1 MFRHN
6 TNRETCPE
14 SWETR
19 PKEKTGRNKTMK
31 HRILAAVLCVCLAL
45 TSLYIPAL
53 AGDTENGTP
62 APMEEPVEATPAP
75 AETTPAPVEEMTV
88 EAEEQ
93 PLEAADVPSTQA
105 WGDPK
110 IHGVVLEV
118 GTYYKNDPSASCG
131 FSEAT
136 ADDYN
141 FYFDGTTLFL
151 RNADLKGTG
160 NQPMGSALLTVFIPL
175 VIDLTGENRFSVN
188 ANYTPI
194 TGGDITIRGDGSLA
208 LEGGITAITRLTMES
223 GTVTV
228 DRIQP
233 RSFGASGKGLCYKGG
248 NFTATAFGGDGDGSY
263 GPYYGLNIIAEFY
276 RWKTNLSKDYMP
288 SIFETCPDPNGI
300 SLSLV
305 QMDDPFRSKL
315 RVNPATNEWEVS
327 YDGGTTWKS
336 LGVKATGEDGK
347 DGRDGRTPSV
357 GLNGNWWIGS
367 MDTGVKAV
375 GTDGRDGVDGKN
387 GADGL
392 TPAIG
397 ENGNWWIGDTDT
409 GVKAGGADGKDGTD
423 GLTPTIGENGNWWI
437 GDTDTGVKAAASD
450 GRDGADGKDG
460 VDGKDGAN
468 GKDGVDGKDG
478 TDGAQGA
485 PGLTP
490 SIGGNGNWWLG
501 NTDTGVRAAGTTG
514 ATGAA
519 GATGAT
525 GATGAAG
532 RNGTD
537 GKDGKDGKDGVGIR
551 EVSLNGSGELIVTLT
566 DGTETNL
573 GKITGKDGAPGV
585 GISSVQVGENGMLTV
600 TLSNGESVEAGAV
613 FSAQEGKT
621 VKTVSY
627 ITAAAAVLAF
637 LWLAVLTAL
646 FAKSRRTA
654 VHR

>member
-1 MFRHN
+1 
-6 TNRETCPE
+6 
-14 SWETR
+14 
-19 PKEKTGRNKTMK
+19 MK
-31 HRILAAVLCVCLAL
+31 HRILAAMICVCLAL
-45 TSLYIPAL
+45 TSLCVPAL
-53 AGDTENGTP
+53 ADDTEAETP
-62 APMEEPVEATPAP
+62 VPVEATPAP
-75 AETTPAPVEEMTV
+75 VMEPVEETVGASVEEMT
-88 EAEEQ
+88 AQ
-93 PLEAADVPSTQA
+93 PLGAANVPSVRA
-105 WGDPK
+105 NWNDPK
-110 IHGVVLEV
+110 INGVFLEV
-118 GTYYKNDPSASCG
+118 GTYYKNDPSDNRG

-141 FYFDGTTLFL
+141 FRFDGTTLFL

-160 NQPMGSALLTVFIPL
+160 NQPMGSALLSVFIPL

-188 ANYTPI
+188 TSYYPI
-194 TGGDITIRGDGSLA
+194 IAPNITIRGNGSLT
-208 LEGGITAITRLTMES
+208 LVGETAYITRLTMES
-223 GTVTV
+223 GTFITDDLRPSSTSAEGRGLYFNGGRFTV
-228 DRIQP
+228 NKRFDWQM
-233 RSFGASGKGLCYKGG
+233 GLYIG
-248 NFTATAFGGDGDGSY
+248 
-263 GPYYGLNIIAEFY
+263 AEFY
-276 RWKTNLSKDYMP
+276 RWKTDLSRDYMP
-288 SIFETCPDPNGI
+288 SIFETCPYPDGKP
-300 SLSLV
+300 LSLV

-327 YDGGTTWKS
+327 YDSGTTWKS

-367 MDTGVKAV
+367 MNTGVKAV

-409 GVKAGGADGKDGTD
+409 GVKAGGADGKDGAD

-437 GDTDTGVKAAASD
+437 GDTDTGVKAAAAD

-468 GKDGVDGKDG
+468 GKDG

-525 GATGAAG
+525 APSIYAQQGKCRNHAAF
-532 RNGTD
+532 
-537 GKDGKDGKDGVGIR
+537 
-551 EVSLNGSGELIVTLT
+551 STL
-566 DGTETNL
+566 
-573 GKITGKDGAPGV
+573 
-585 GISSVQVGENGMLTV
+585 
-600 TLSNGESVEAGAV
+600 
-613 FSAQEGKT
+613 KT
-621 VKTVSY
+621 IKQP
-627 ITAAAAVLAF
+627 L
-637 LWLAVLTAL
+637 
-646 FAKSRRTA
+646 
-654 VHR
+654 

>member
-1 MFRHN
+1 
-6 TNRETCPE
+6 
-14 SWETR
+14 
-19 PKEKTGRNKTMK
+19 MK
-31 HRILAAVLCVCLAL
+31 HRILAAMICVCLAL
-45 TSLYIPAL
+45 TSLCIPAL
-53 AGDTENGTP
+53 ADDTEAETP
-62 APMEEPVEATPAP
+62 VPVEATPAP
-75 AETTPAPVEEMTV
+75 AETTPAPVMEPVEETT
-88 EAEEQ
+88 AQ
-93 PLEAADVPSTQA
+93 PLGAANVPSVRA
-105 WGDPK
+105 NWNDPK
-110 IHGVVLEV
+110 INGTFLEA
-118 GTYYKNDPSASCG
+118 GTYYKNDPSDNRG

-160 NQPMGSALLTVFIPL
+160 NQPMGSALLSVFIPL

-188 ANYTPI
+188 TSYYPI
-194 TGGDITIRGDGSLA
+194 IAPNITIRGNGSLT
-208 LEGGITAITRLTMES
+208 LVGETAYITRLTMES
-223 GTVTV
+223 GTFITDDLRPSSTSAEGRGLYFNGGRFTV
-228 DRIQP
+228 NKRFDWQM
-233 RSFGASGKGLCYKGG
+233 GLYIG
-248 NFTATAFGGDGDGSY
+248 
-263 GPYYGLNIIAEFY
+263 AEFY
-276 RWKTNLSKDYMP
+276 RWKTDLSRDYMP
-288 SIFETCPDPNGI
+288 SIFETCPYPDGKP
-300 SLSLV
+300 LSLV

-327 YDGGTTWKS
+327 YDSGTTWKS
-336 LGVKATGEDGK
+336 LEVKATGEDGK

-392 TPAIG
+392 TPAVG

-437 GDTDTGVKAAASD
+437 GDTDTGVKAAAAD

-468 GKDGVDGKDG
+468 GKDGIDGKDGVDGKDG

-551 EVSLNGSGELIVTLT
+551 EVSLNDSGELIVTLT

-573 GKITGKDGAPGV
+573 GKITGEDGAPGV

-600 TLSNGESVEAGAV
+600 TLTNGESVEAGAV

-621 VKTVSY
+621 VRTVSY
-627 ITAAAAVLAF
+627 ITAAAAALAF
-637 LWLAVLTAL
+637 LWLAVLTTL

>member
-1 MFRHN
+1 
-6 TNRETCPE
+6 
-14 SWETR
+14 
-19 PKEKTGRNKTMK
+19 MK
-31 HRILAAVLCVCLAL
+31 HRILAAMICVCAAL
-45 TSLYIPAL
+45 TSLCVPAL
-53 AGDTENGTP
+53 ADDTEAETP
-62 APMEEPVEATPAP
+62 VPVEATPAP
-75 AETTPAPVEEMTV
+75 AETTPAPVGEPVEETT
-88 EAEEQ
+88 AQ
-93 PLEAADVPSTQA
+93 PVGAANVPSVRA
-105 WGDPK
+105 NWNDPK
-110 IHGVVLEV
+110 INGTFLEV
-118 GTYYKNDPSASCG
+118 GTYYKNDPSDNRG

-141 FYFDGTTLFL
+141 FRFDGTTLFL

-160 NQPMGSALLTVFIPL
+160 NQPMGSALLSVFIPL

-188 ANYTPI
+188 TSYYPI
-194 TGGDITIRGDGSLA
+194 IAPNITIRGNGSLT
-208 LEGGITAITRLTMES
+208 LVGETAYITRLTMES
-223 GTVTV
+223 GTFITDDLRPSSTSAEGRGLYFNGGRFTV
-228 DRIQP
+228 NKRFDWQM
-233 RSFGASGKGLCYKGG
+233 GLYIG
-248 NFTATAFGGDGDGSY
+248 
-263 GPYYGLNIIAEFY
+263 AEFY
-276 RWKTNLSKDYMP
+276 RWKTDLSRDYMP
-288 SIFETCPDPNGI
+288 SIFETCPYPDGKP
-300 SLSLV
+300 LSLV

-327 YDGGTTWKS
+327 YDSGTTWKS
-336 LGVKATGEDGK
+336 LGVKATGE
-347 DGRDGRTPSV
+347 
-357 GLNGNWWIGS
+357 
-367 MDTGVKAV
+367 
-375 GTDGRDGVDGKN
+375 
-387 GADGL
+387 
-392 TPAIG
+392 
-397 ENGNWWIGDTDT
+397 
-409 GVKAGGADGKDGTD
+409 DGKDGTD

-468 GKDGVDGKDG
+468 GKDGIDGKDGVDGKDG

-551 EVSLNGSGELIVTLT
+551 EVSLNDSGELIVTLT

-573 GKITGKDGAPGV
+573 GKITGEDGAPGV

-621 VKTVSY
+621 VRTVSY
-627 ITAAAAVLAF
+627 ITAAAAALAF
-637 LWLAVLTAL
+637 LWLAVLTTL

>member
-1 MFRHN
+1 
-6 TNRETCPE
+6 
-14 SWETR
+14 
-19 PKEKTGRNKTMK
+19 
-31 HRILAAVLCVCLAL
+31 
-45 TSLYIPAL
+45 
-53 AGDTENGTP
+53 
-62 APMEEPVEATPAP
+62 
-75 AETTPAPVEEMTV
+75 
-88 EAEEQ
+88 
-93 PLEAADVPSTQA
+93 
-105 WGDPK
+105 
-110 IHGVVLEV
+110 
-118 GTYYKNDPSASCG
+118 
-131 FSEAT
+131 
-136 ADDYN
+136 
-141 FYFDGTTLFL
+141 
-151 RNADLKGTG
+151 
-160 NQPMGSALLTVFIPL
+160 MGSALLSVFIPL

-188 ANYTPI
+188 TSYYPI
-194 TGGDITIRGDGSLA
+194 IAPNITIRGNGSLT
-208 LEGGITAITRLTMES
+208 LVGETAYITRLTMES
-223 GTVTV
+223 GTFITDDLRPSSTSAEGRGLYFNGGRFTV
-228 DRIQP
+228 NKRFDWQM
-233 RSFGASGKGLCYKGG
+233 GLYIG
-248 NFTATAFGGDGDGSY
+248 
-263 GPYYGLNIIAEFY
+263 AEFY
-276 RWKTNLSKDYMP
+276 RWKTDLSRDYMP
-288 SIFETCPDPNGI
+288 SIFETCPYPDGKP
-300 SLSLV
+300 LSLV

-327 YDGGTTWKS
+327 YDSGTTWKS

-409 GVKAGGADGKDGTD
+409 GVKAGGADGKDGAD

-437 GDTDTGVKAAASD
+437 GDTDTGVKAAAAD

-468 GKDGVDGKDG
+468 GKDGIDGKDGVDGKDG

-551 EVSLNGSGELIVTLT
+551 EVSLNDSGELIVALT

-573 GKITGKDGAPGV
+573 GKITGEDGAPGV

-621 VKTVSY
+621 VRTVSY
-627 ITAAAAVLAF
+627 ITAAAAALAF
-637 LWLAVLTAL
+637 LWLAVLTTL
-646 FAKSRRTA
+646 FAKSRRA
-654 VHR
+654 VYK

>member
-1 MFRHN
+1 
-6 TNRETCPE
+6 
-14 SWETR
+14 
-19 PKEKTGRNKTMK
+19 MK
-31 HRILAAVLCVCLAL
+31 HRILAAMICVCAAL
-45 TSLYIPAL
+45 TSLCVPAL
-53 AGDTENGTP
+53 ADDTEAETP
-62 APMEEPVEATPAP
+62 VPVEATPAP
-75 AETTPAPVEEMTV
+75 AETTPAPVGEPVEETT
-88 EAEEQ
+88 AQ
-93 PLEAADVPSTQA
+93 PLGTANVPSVRA
-105 WGDPK
+105 NWNDPK
-110 IHGVVLEV
+110 INGVFLEV
-118 GTYYKNDPSASCG
+118 GTYYKNDPSDNRG

-160 NQPMGSALLTVFIPL
+160 NQPMGSALLSVFIPL

-188 ANYTPI
+188 TSYYPI
-194 TGGDITIRGDGSLA
+194 IAPNITIRGNGSLT
-208 LEGGITAITRLTMES
+208 LVGDIVYITRLTMES
-223 GTVTV
+223 GTFITDDLRPSSTSAEGRGLYFNGGRFTV
-228 DRIQP
+228 NKHFDWQM
-233 RSFGASGKGLCYKGG
+233 GLYIG
-248 NFTATAFGGDGDGSY
+248 
-263 GPYYGLNIIAEFY
+263 AEFY
-276 RWKTNLSKDYMP
+276 RWKTDLSRDYMP
-288 SIFETCPDPNGI
+288 SIFETCPYPGGKP
-300 SLSLV
+300 LSLV

-327 YDGGTTWKS
+327 YDSGITWKS
-336 LGVKATGEDGK
+336 LGVKATGE
-347 DGRDGRTPSV
+347 
-357 GLNGNWWIGS
+357 
-367 MDTGVKAV
+367 
-375 GTDGRDGVDGKN
+375 
-387 GADGL
+387 
-392 TPAIG
+392 
-397 ENGNWWIGDTDT
+397 
-409 GVKAGGADGKDGTD
+409 DGKDGTD

-468 GKDGVDGKDG
+468 GKDGIDGKDGVDGKDG

-537 GKDGKDGKDGVGIR
+537 GKDGKDGVGIR
-551 EVSLNGSGELIVTLT
+551 EVSLNDSGELIVALT

-573 GKITGKDGAPGV
+573 GKITGEDGAPGV

-600 TLSNGESVEAGAV
+600 TLTNGESVEAGAV

-621 VKTVSY
+621 VRTVSY
-627 ITAAAAVLAF
+627 ITAAAAALAF
-637 LWLAVLTAL
+637 LWLAVLTTL

>member
-1 MFRHN
+1 
-6 TNRETCPE
+6 
-14 SWETR
+14 
-19 PKEKTGRNKTMK
+19 MK
-31 HRILAAVLCVCLAL
+31 HRILAAMICVCLAL
-45 TSLYIPAL
+45 TSLCIPAL
-53 AGDTENGTP
+53 ADDTEAETP
-62 APMEEPVEATPAP
+62 VPVEATPAP
-75 AETTPAPVEEMTV
+75 AETTPAPVVEPVEETT
-88 EAEEQ
+88 AQ
-93 PLEAADVPSTQA
+93 PLGTANVPSVRA
-105 WGDPK
+105 NWNDPK
-110 IHGVVLEV
+110 INGVFLEA
-118 GTYYKNDPSASCG
+118 GTYYKNDPSDNRG

-160 NQPMGSALLTVFIPL
+160 NQPMGSALLSVFIPL
-175 VIDLTGENRFSVN
+175 VIDLTGENRFIVN
-188 ANYTPI
+188 TLYYPI
-194 TGGDITIRGDGSLA
+194 IAPNITIRGNGSLT
-208 LEGGITAITRLTMES
+208 LVGETAYITRLTMES
-223 GTVTV
+223 GTFITDDLRPSSTSAEGRGLYFNGGRFTV
-228 DRIQP
+228 NKRFDWQM
-233 RSFGASGKGLCYKGG
+233 GLYIG
-248 NFTATAFGGDGDGSY
+248 
-263 GPYYGLNIIAEFY
+263 AEFY
-276 RWKTNLSKDYMP
+276 RWKTDLSRDYMP
-288 SIFETCPDPNGI
+288 SIFETCPYPDGKP
-300 SLSLV
+300 LSLV

-327 YDGGTTWKS
+327 YDSGTTWKS
-336 LGVKATGEDGK
+336 LGVKATGE
-347 DGRDGRTPSV
+347 
-357 GLNGNWWIGS
+357 
-367 MDTGVKAV
+367 
-375 GTDGRDGVDGKN
+375 
-387 GADGL
+387 
-392 TPAIG
+392 
-397 ENGNWWIGDTDT
+397 
-409 GVKAGGADGKDGTD
+409 DGKDGTD

-468 GKDGVDGKDG
+468 GKDGIDGKDGVDGKDG

-551 EVSLNGSGELIVTLT
+551 EVSLNDSGELIVTLT

-573 GKITGKDGAPGV
+573 GKITGEDGAPGV

-621 VKTVSY
+621 VRTVSY
-627 ITAAAAVLAF
+627 ITAAAAALAF
-637 LWLAVLTAL
+637 LWLAVLTTL

>member
-1 MFRHN
+1 
-6 TNRETCPE
+6 
-14 SWETR
+14 
-19 PKEKTGRNKTMK
+19 MK
-31 HRILAAVLCVCLAL
+31 HRILAAMICVCLAL
-45 TSLYIPAL
+45 TSLCIPAL
-53 AGDTENGTP
+53 ADDTEAETSV
-62 APMEEPVEATPAP
+62 PVEATPAP
-75 AETTPAPVEEMTV
+75 AETTPAPVVEPVEEMT
-88 EAEEQ
+88 AQ
-93 PLEAADVPSTQA
+93 PLEAANVPSVRA
-105 WGDPK
+105 NWNDPK
-110 IHGVVLEV
+110 INGTFLEV
-118 GTYYKNDPSASCG
+118 GTYYKNDPSDNRG

-141 FYFDGTTLFL
+141 FCFDGTTLFL

-160 NQPMGSALLTVFIPL
+160 NQPMGSALLSVFIPL

-188 ANYTPI
+188 TSYYPI
-194 TGGDITIRGDGSLA
+194 IAPNITIRGNGSLT
-208 LEGGITAITRLTMES
+208 LVGETAYITRLTMES
-223 GTVTV
+223 GTFITDDLRPSSTSAEGRGLYFNGGRFTV
-228 DRIQP
+228 NKRFDWQM
-233 RSFGASGKGLCYKGG
+233 GLYIG
-248 NFTATAFGGDGDGSY
+248 
-263 GPYYGLNIIAEFY
+263 AEFY
-276 RWKTNLSKDYMP
+276 RWKTDLSRDYMP
-288 SIFETCPDPNGI
+288 SIFETCPYPDGKP
-300 SLSLV
+300 LSLV

-327 YDGGTTWKS
+327 YDSGITWKS

-397 ENGNWWIGDTDT
+397 ENG
-409 GVKAGGADGKDGTD
+409 K
-423 GLTPTIGENGNWWI
+423 WWI

-468 GKDGVDGKDG
+468 GKDG

-551 EVSLNGSGELIVTLT
+551 EVSLNDSGELIVALT

-573 GKITGKDGAPGV
+573 GKITGEDGAPGV

-600 TLSNGESVEAGAV
+600 TLSNGESVEAGVV

-621 VKTVSY
+621 VRTVSY
-627 ITAAAAVLAF
+627 ITAAAAALAF
-637 LWLAVLTAL
+637 LWLAVLTTL

>member
-1 MFRHN
+1 
-6 TNRETCPE
+6 
-14 SWETR
+14 
-19 PKEKTGRNKTMK
+19 MK
-31 HRILAAVLCVCLAL
+31 HRILAAMICVCVAL
-45 TSLYIPAL
+45 TSLCVPAL
-53 AGDTENGTP
+53 ADDTEAETP
-62 APMEEPVEATPAP
+62 VPVEATPAP
-75 AETTPAPVEEMTV
+75 AETTPAPVGEPVEETVGASVEEMT
-88 EAEEQ
+88 AQ
-93 PLEAADVPSTQA
+93 PLGAANVPSVRA
-105 WGDPK
+105 NWNDPK
-110 IHGVVLEV
+110 INGVFLEV
-118 GTYYKNDPSASCG
+118 GTYYKNDPSDNRG

-141 FYFDGTTLFL
+141 FRFDGTTLFL

-160 NQPMGSALLTVFIPL
+160 KQPMGSALLSVFIPL

-188 ANYTPI
+188 TSYYPI
-194 TGGDITIRGDGSLA
+194 SAQDITIRGNGSLTLVGNIA
-208 LEGGITAITRLTMES
+208 YITRLTMES
-223 GTVTV
+223 GTFITDDLRPSSTSV
-228 DRIQP
+228 
-233 RSFGASGKGLCYKGG
+233 AGKGLYFNGG
-248 NFTATAFGGDGDGSY
+248 CFTANQHFGGQM
-263 GPYYGLNIIAEFY
+263 GLYIGAEFY
-276 RWKTNLSKDYMP
+276 RWKTDLSRDYMP
-288 SIFETCPDPNGI
+288 SIFETCPYPDGKP
-300 SLSLV
+300 LSLV

-327 YDGGTTWKS
+327 YDSGMTWKS

-468 GKDGVDGKDG
+468 GKDGIDGKDGVDGKDG

-551 EVSLNGSGELIVTLT
+551 EVSLNDSGELIVTLT

-573 GKITGKDGAPGV
+573 GKITGEDGAPGV

-613 FSAQEGKT
+613 FSAQEGET
-621 VKTVSY
+621 VRTVSY
-627 ITAAAAVLAF
+627 ITAAAAALAF
-637 LWLAVLTAL
+637 LWLAVLTTL

>member
-1 MFRHN
+1 
-6 TNRETCPE
+6 
-14 SWETR
+14 
-19 PKEKTGRNKTMK
+19 MK
-31 HRILAAVLCVCLAL
+31 HRILAAMICVCLAL
-45 TSLYIPAL
+45 TSLCIPAL
-53 AGDTENGTP
+53 ADDTEAETP
-62 APMEEPVEATPAP
+62 VPVEATPAP
-75 AETTPAPVEEMTV
+75 AETTPAPVMEPVEETVGASVEEMT
-88 EAEEQ
+88 AQ
-93 PLEAADVPSTQA
+93 PLGAANVPSVRA
-105 WGDPK
+105 NWNDPK
-110 IHGVVLEV
+110 INGTFLEV
-118 GTYYKNDPSASCG
+118 GTYYKNDPSDNRG

-160 NQPMGSALLTVFIPL
+160 NQPMGSSLLSVFIPL

-188 ANYTPI
+188 TSYYPI
-194 TGGDITIRGDGSLA
+194 IAPNITIRGNGSLT
-208 LEGGITAITRLTMES
+208 LVGETAYITRLTMES
-223 GTVTV
+223 GTFITDDLRPSSTSAEGRGLYFNGGRFTV
-228 DRIQP
+228 NKRFDWQM
-233 RSFGASGKGLCYKGG
+233 GLYIG
-248 NFTATAFGGDGDGSY
+248 
-263 GPYYGLNIIAEFY
+263 AEFY
-276 RWKTNLSKDYMP
+276 RWKTDLSRDYMP
-288 SIFETCPDPNGI
+288 SIFETCPYPDGKP
-300 SLSLV
+300 LSLV

-327 YDGGTTWKS
+327 YDSGTTWKS
-336 LGVKATGEDGK
+336 LGVKATGE
-347 DGRDGRTPSV
+347 
-357 GLNGNWWIGS
+357 
-367 MDTGVKAV
+367 
-375 GTDGRDGVDGKN
+375 
-387 GADGL
+387 
-392 TPAIG
+392 
-397 ENGNWWIGDTDT
+397 
-409 GVKAGGADGKDGTD
+409 DGKDGTD

-437 GDTDTGVKAAASD
+437 GDTDTGVKAAAAD

-468 GKDGVDGKDG
+468 GKDGIDGKDGVDGKDG

-551 EVSLNGSGELIVTLT
+551 EVSLNDSGELIVTLT

-573 GKITGKDGAPGV
+573 GKITGEDGAPGV

-600 TLSNGESVEAGAV
+600 TLTNGESVEAGAV

-621 VKTVSY
+621 VRTVSY
-627 ITAAAAVLAF
+627 ITAAAAALAF
-637 LWLAVLTAL
+637 LWLAVLTTL

>member
-1 MFRHN
+1 
-6 TNRETCPE
+6 
-14 SWETR
+14 
-19 PKEKTGRNKTMK
+19 MK
-31 HRILAAVLCVCLAL
+31 HRILAAMICVCAAL
-45 TSLYIPAL
+45 TSLCVPAL
-53 AGDTENGTP
+53 ADDTEAETPVPVEATP
-62 APMEEPVEATPAP
+62 APTETTPAP
-75 AETTPAPVEEMTV
+75 AETTPAPVGEPVEETVGASVEEMSA
-88 EAEEQ
+88 EAEAQ
-93 PLEAADVPSTQA
+93 PLGAANVPSVRA
-105 WGDPK
+105 NWNDPK
-110 IHGVVLEV
+110 INGTFLEA
-118 GTYYKNDPSASCG
+118 GTYYKNDPSDNRG

-160 NQPMGSALLTVFIPL
+160 NQPMGSALLSVFIPL

-188 ANYTPI
+188 TSYYPI
-194 TGGDITIRGDGSLA
+194 NGTNITIRGSGSLA
-208 LEGGITAITRLTMES
+208 LTGGTAAITRLTMES
-223 GTVTV
+223 GTVIA

-233 RSFGASGKGLCYKGG
+233 QSFGASGKGLYYKGG
-248 NFTATAFGGDGDGSY
+248 NFTAAAFGGGGDGSY
-263 GPYYGLNIIAEFY
+263 GPYYGLYISAEFY
-276 RWKTNLSKDYMP
+276 RWKTDSGKDYMP
-288 SIFETCPDPNGI
+288 SIFETCPDPNGTY
-300 SLSLV
+300 LSLV

-327 YDGGTTWKS
+327 YDSGTTWKS
-336 LGVKATGEDGK
+336 LGVKATGE
-347 DGRDGRTPSV
+347 
-357 GLNGNWWIGS
+357 
-367 MDTGVKAV
+367 
-375 GTDGRDGVDGKN
+375 
-387 GADGL
+387 
-392 TPAIG
+392 
-397 ENGNWWIGDTDT
+397 
-409 GVKAGGADGKDGTD
+409 DGKDGTD

-437 GDTDTGVKAAASD
+437 GDTDTGVKAAAAD

-468 GKDGVDGKDG
+468 GKDGIDGKDGVDGKDG

-551 EVSLNGSGELIVTLT
+551 EVSLNDSGELIVALT

-573 GKITGKDGAPGV
+573 GRITGEDGAPGV

-621 VKTVSY
+621 VRTVSY
-627 ITAAAAVLAF
+627 ITAAAAALAF
-637 LWLAVLTAL
+637 LWLAVLTTL

>member
-1 MFRHN
+1 
-6 TNRETCPE
+6 
-14 SWETR
+14 
-19 PKEKTGRNKTMK
+19 MK
-31 HRILAAVLCVCLAL
+31 HRILAAMICVCVAL
-45 TSLYIPAL
+45 TSLCVPAL
-53 AGDTENGTP
+53 ADDTEAETP
-62 APMEEPVEATPAP
+62 VPVEATPAP
-75 AETTPAPVEEMTV
+75 AETTPAPVEATPAPVEATPAPAETTPAPVGEPVEEMT
-88 EAEEQ
+88 AQ
-93 PLEAADVPSTQA
+93 PLEAANVPSVRA
-105 WGDPK
+105 NWNDPK
-110 IHGVVLEV
+110 INGTFLEV
-118 GTYYKNDPSASCG
+118 GTYYKNDPSDNRG

-160 NQPMGSALLTVFIPL
+160 NQPMGSALLSVFIPL

-188 ANYTPI
+188 TLYYPI
-194 TGGDITIRGDGSLA
+194 IAPNITIRGNGSLT
-208 LEGGITAITRLTMES
+208 LVGETVYITRLTMES
-223 GTVTV
+223 GTFITDDLRPSSTSAEGRGLYFNGGRFTV
-228 DRIQP
+228 NKRFDWQM
-233 RSFGASGKGLCYKGG
+233 GLYIG
-248 NFTATAFGGDGDGSY
+248 
-263 GPYYGLNIIAEFY
+263 AEFY
-276 RWKTNLSKDYMP
+276 RWKTDLSRDYMP
-288 SIFETCPDPNGI
+288 SIFETCPYPDGKP
-300 SLSLV
+300 LSLV

-336 LGVKATGEDGK
+336 LGVKATGE
-347 DGRDGRTPSV
+347 
-357 GLNGNWWIGS
+357 
-367 MDTGVKAV
+367 
-375 GTDGRDGVDGKN
+375 
-387 GADGL
+387 
-392 TPAIG
+392 
-397 ENGNWWIGDTDT
+397 
-409 GVKAGGADGKDGTD
+409 DGKDGTD

-468 GKDGVDGKDG
+468 GKDGIDGKDGVDGKDG

-551 EVSLNGSGELIVTLT
+551 EVSLNDSGELIVTLT

-573 GKITGKDGAPGV
+573 GKITGEDGAPGV

-621 VKTVSY
+621 VRTVSY
-627 ITAAAAVLAF
+627 ITAAAAALAL
-637 LWLAVLTAL
+637 LWLAVLTTL

>member
-1 MFRHN
+1 
-6 TNRETCPE
+6 
-14 SWETR
+14 
-19 PKEKTGRNKTMK
+19 MK
-31 HRILAAVLCVCLAL
+31 HRILAAMICVCAAL
-45 TSLYIPAL
+45 TSLCVPAL
-53 AGDTENGTP
+53 ADDTEAETP
-62 APMEEPVEATPAP
+62 VPVEATPAP
-75 AETTPAPVEEMTV
+75 AETTPAPVMEPVEETV
-88 EAEEQ
+88 GASVEETTAETKVQ
-93 PLEAADVPSTQA
+93 PLEAANVPSVRA
-105 WGDPK
+105 NWNDPK
-110 IHGVVLEV
+110 INGTFLEV
-118 GTYYKNDPSASCG
+118 GTYYKNDPSDNRG

-160 NQPMGSALLTVFIPL
+160 NQPMGSALLSVFIPL

-188 ANYTPI
+188 TLYYPI
-194 TGGDITIRGDGSLA
+194 IAPNITIRGNGSLT
-208 LEGGITAITRLTMES
+208 LVGETVYITRLTMES
-223 GTVTV
+223 GTFITDDLRPSSTSAEGRGLYFNGGRFTV
-228 DRIQP
+228 NKHFDWQM
-233 RSFGASGKGLCYKGG
+233 GLYIG
-248 NFTATAFGGDGDGSY
+248 
-263 GPYYGLNIIAEFY
+263 AEFY
-276 RWKTNLSKDYMP
+276 RWKTDLSRDYMP
-288 SIFETCPDPNGI
+288 SIFETCPYPDGKP
-300 SLSLV
+300 LSLV

-327 YDGGTTWKS
+327 YDSGTTWKS
-336 LGVKATGEDGK
+336 LGVKATGE
-347 DGRDGRTPSV
+347 
-357 GLNGNWWIGS
+357 
-367 MDTGVKAV
+367 
-375 GTDGRDGVDGKN
+375 
-387 GADGL
+387 
-392 TPAIG
+392 
-397 ENGNWWIGDTDT
+397 
-409 GVKAGGADGKDGTD
+409 DGKDGTD

-437 GDTDTGVKAAASD
+437 GDTDTGVKAAAAD

-468 GKDGVDGKDG
+468 GKDGIDGKDGVDGKDG

-551 EVSLNGSGELIVTLT
+551 EVSLNDSGELIVTLT

-573 GKITGKDGAPGV
+573 GKITGEDGAPGV

-600 TLSNGESVEAGAV
+600 TLTNGESVEAGAV

-621 VKTVSY
+621 VRTVSY
-627 ITAAAAVLAF
+627 ITAAAAALAF
-637 LWLAVLTAL
+637 LWLAVLTTL

>member
-1 MFRHN
+1 
-6 TNRETCPE
+6 
-14 SWETR
+14 
-19 PKEKTGRNKTMK
+19 MK
-31 HRILAAVLCVCLAL
+31 HRILAAMICVCLAL
-45 TSLYIPAL
+45 TSLCIPAL
-53 AGDTENGTP
+53 ADDTEAETP
-62 APMEEPVEATPAP
+62 VPVEATPAP
-75 AETTPAPVEEMTV
+75 VEATPAPVEATPAPV
-88 EAEEQ
+88 EATPAPVEATPAPIVEESEEQ
-93 PLEAADVPSTQA
+93 PLEAANVPSVRA
-105 WGDPK
+105 NWKDPK
-110 IHGVVLEV
+110 INGTFLEV
-118 GTYYKNDPSASCG
+118 GTYYKNDPSDNRG

-160 NQPMGSALLTVFIPL
+160 KQPMGSALLSVFIPL

-188 ANYTPI
+188 TSYYPI
-194 TGGDITIRGDGSLA
+194 SAQDITIRGNGSLTLVGNIA
-208 LEGGITAITRLTMES
+208 YITRLTMES
-223 GTVTV
+223 GTFITDDLRPSSTSV
-228 DRIQP
+228 
-233 RSFGASGKGLCYKGG
+233 AGKGLYFNGG
-248 NFTATAFGGDGDGSY
+248 CFTANQHFGGQM
-263 GPYYGLNIIAEFY
+263 GLYIGAEFY
-276 RWKTNLSKDYMP
+276 RWKTDLSRDYMP
-288 SIFETCPDPNGI
+288 SIFETCPYPDGKP
-300 SLSLV
+300 LSLV

-327 YDGGTTWKS
+327 YDSGTTWKS

-357 GLNGNWWIGS
+357 GPNGNWWIGS
-367 MDTGVKAV
+367 RDTGVKAE
-375 GTDGRDGVDGKN
+375 GTDGKNGVDGKDGVN
-387 GADGL
+387 GKDGADGL
-392 TPAIG
+392 TPVIG

-409 GVKAGGADGKDGTD
+409 GVKAGGADGKDGAD
-423 GLTPTIGENGNWWI
+423 GLTPVIGENGNWWI
-437 GDTDTGVKAAASD
+437 GDTDTGVKAAAAD

-468 GKDGVDGKDG
+468 GKDGIDGKDGVDGKDG

-525 GATGAAG
+525 GAAGAAG

-551 EVSLNGSGELIVTLT
+551 EVSLNDSGELIVALT

-573 GKITGKDGAPGV
+573 GKITGEDGAPGV

-621 VKTVSY
+621 VRTVSY
-627 ITAAAAVLAF
+627 ITAAAAALAF
-637 LWLAVLTAL
+637 LWLAVLTTL

>member
-1 MFRHN
+1 
-6 TNRETCPE
+6 
-14 SWETR
+14 
-19 PKEKTGRNKTMK
+19 MK
-31 HRILAAVLCVCLAL
+31 HRILAAMICVCLAL
-45 TSLYIPAL
+45 TSLCIPAL
-53 AGDTENGTP
+53 ADDTEAETP
-62 APMEEPVEATPAP
+62 VPVEATPAP
-75 AETTPAPVEEMTV
+75 AETTPAPVGEPVEETT
-88 EAEEQ
+88 AQ
-93 PLEAADVPSTQA
+93 PLGTANVPSVRA
-105 WGDPK
+105 NWNDPK
-110 IHGVVLEV
+110 INGVFLEV
-118 GTYYKNDPSASCG
+118 GTYYKNDPSDNRG

-160 NQPMGSALLTVFIPL
+160 NQPMGSALLSVFIPL

-188 ANYTPI
+188 TSYYPI
-194 TGGDITIRGDGSLA
+194 IAPNITIRGNGSLT
-208 LEGGITAITRLTMES
+208 LVGETAYITRLTMES
-223 GTVTV
+223 GTFITDDLRPSSTSAEGRGLYFNGGRFTV
-228 DRIQP
+228 NKRFDWQM
-233 RSFGASGKGLCYKGG
+233 GLYIG
-248 NFTATAFGGDGDGSY
+248 
-263 GPYYGLNIIAEFY
+263 AEFY
-276 RWKTNLSKDYMP
+276 RWKTDLSRDYMP
-288 SIFETCPDPNGI
+288 SIFETCPYPDGKP
-300 SLSLV
+300 LSLV

-327 YDGGTTWKS
+327 YDSGITWKS

-437 GDTDTGVKAAASD
+437 GDTDTGVKAAAAD

-468 GKDGVDGKDG
+468 GKDGIDGKDGVDGKDG

-537 GKDGKDGKDGVGIR
+537 GKDGKDGVGIR
-551 EVSLNGSGELIVTLT
+551 EVSLNDSGELIVALT

-573 GKITGKDGAPGV
+573 GKITGEDGAPGV

-600 TLSNGESVEAGAV
+600 TLTNGESVEAGAV

-621 VKTVSY
+621 VRTVSY
-627 ITAAAAVLAF
+627 ITAAAAALAF
-637 LWLAVLTAL
+637 LWLAVLTTL

>member
-1 MFRHN
+1 
-6 TNRETCPE
+6 
-14 SWETR
+14 
-19 PKEKTGRNKTMK
+19 MK
-31 HRILAAVLCVCLAL
+31 HRILAAMICVCAAL
-45 TSLYIPAL
+45 TSLCVPAL
-53 AGDTENGTP
+53 ADDTEAETP
-62 APMEEPVEATPAP
+62 VPVEATPAP
-75 AETTPAPVEEMTV
+75 AETTPAPVMEPVEETVGASVEEMT
-88 EAEEQ
+88 AQ
-93 PLEAADVPSTQA
+93 PLGAANVPSVRA
-105 WGDPK
+105 NWNDPK
-110 IHGVVLEV
+110 INGVFLEV
-118 GTYYKNDPSASCG
+118 GTYYKNDPSDNRG

-141 FYFDGTTLFL
+141 FRFDGTTLFL

-160 NQPMGSALLTVFIPL
+160 NQPMGSALLSVFIPL

-188 ANYTPI
+188 TSYYPI
-194 TGGDITIRGDGSLA
+194 IAPNITIRGNGSLT
-208 LEGGITAITRLTMES
+208 LVGETAYITRLTMES
-223 GTVTV
+223 GTFITDDLRPSSTSAEGRGLYFNGGRFTV
-228 DRIQP
+228 NKRFDWQM
-233 RSFGASGKGLCYKGG
+233 GLYIG
-248 NFTATAFGGDGDGSY
+248 
-263 GPYYGLNIIAEFY
+263 AEFY
-276 RWKTNLSKDYMP
+276 CWKTDLSRDYMP
-288 SIFETCPDPNGI
+288 SIFETCPYPDGKP
-300 SLSLV
+300 LSLV

-327 YDGGTTWKS
+327 YDSGTTWKS
-336 LGVKATGEDGK
+336 LGVKATGE
-347 DGRDGRTPSV
+347 
-357 GLNGNWWIGS
+357 
-367 MDTGVKAV
+367 
-375 GTDGRDGVDGKN
+375 
-387 GADGL
+387 
-392 TPAIG
+392 
-397 ENGNWWIGDTDT
+397 
-409 GVKAGGADGKDGTD
+409 DGKDGTD

-468 GKDGVDGKDG
+468 GKDGIDGKDGVDGKDG

-551 EVSLNGSGELIVTLT
+551 EVSLNDSGELIVTLT

-573 GKITGKDGAPGV
+573 GKITGEDGAPGV

-600 TLSNGESVEAGAV
+600 TLTNGESVEAGAV

-621 VKTVSY
+621 VRTVSY
-627 ITAAAAVLAF
+627 ITAAAAALAF
-637 LWLAVLTAL
+637 LWLAVLTTL

>member
-1 MFRHN
+1 
-6 TNRETCPE
+6 
-14 SWETR
+14 
-19 PKEKTGRNKTMK
+19 MK
-31 HRILAAVLCVCLAL
+31 HRILAAMICVCVAL
-45 TSLYIPAL
+45 TSLCVPAL
-53 AGDTENGTP
+53 ADDTEAETP
-62 APMEEPVEATPAP
+62 VPVEATPAP
-75 AETTPAPVEEMTV
+75 AETTPAPVGEPVEETVGASVEEMSA
-88 EAEEQ
+88 EAEAQ
-93 PLEAADVPSTQA
+93 PLGAANVPSVRA
-105 WGDPK
+105 NWNDPK
-110 IHGVVLEV
+110 INGTFLEA
-118 GTYYKNDPSASCG
+118 GTYYKNDPSDNRG

-141 FYFDGTTLFL
+141 FYFDGTTLVL

-160 NQPMGSALLTVFIPL
+160 NQPMGSALLSVFIPL

-188 ANYTPI
+188 TSYYPI
-194 TGGDITIRGDGSLA
+194 NGTNITIRGSGSLA
-208 LEGGITAITRLTMES
+208 LTGGTAAITRLTMES
-223 GTVTV
+223 GTVIA

-233 RSFGASGKGLCYKGG
+233 QSFGASGKGLYYKGG
-248 NFTATAFGGDGDGSY
+248 NFTAAAFGGGGDGSY
-263 GPYYGLNIIAEFY
+263 GPYYGLYISAEFY
-276 RWKTNLSKDYMP
+276 RWKTDSGKDYMP
-288 SIFETCPDPNGI
+288 SIFETCPDPNGTY
-300 SLSLV
+300 LSLV

-327 YDGGTTWKS
+327 YDSGTTWKS

-409 GVKAGGADGKDGTD
+409 GVKA
-423 GLTPTIGENGNWWI
+423 
-437 GDTDTGVKAAASD
+437 AASD

-468 GKDGVDGKDG
+468 GKDGIDGKDGVDGKDG

-551 EVSLNGSGELIVTLT
+551 EVSLNDSGELIVALT

-573 GKITGKDGAPGV
+573 GKITGEDGAPGV

-621 VKTVSY
+621 VRTVSY
-627 ITAAAAVLAF
+627 ITAAAAALAF
-637 LWLAVLTAL
+637 LWLAVLTTL

>member
-1 MFRHN
+1 
-6 TNRETCPE
+6 
-14 SWETR
+14 
-19 PKEKTGRNKTMK
+19 MK
-31 HRILAAVLCVCLAL
+31 HRILAAMICVCLAL
-45 TSLYIPAL
+45 TSLCIPAL
-53 AGDTENGTP
+53 ADDTEAETP
-62 APMEEPVEATPAP
+62 VPVEATPAP
-75 AETTPAPVEEMTV
+75 AETTPAPVMEPVEETVGASVEEMT
-88 EAEEQ
+88 AQ
-93 PLEAADVPSTQA
+93 PLGAANVPSVRA
-105 WGDPK
+105 NWNDPK
-110 IHGVVLEV
+110 INGVFLEV
-118 GTYYKNDPSASCG
+118 GTYYKNDPSDNRG

-141 FYFDGTTLFL
+141 FRFDGTTLFL

-160 NQPMGSALLTVFIPL
+160 NQPMGSALLSVFIPL

-188 ANYTPI
+188 TSYYPI
-194 TGGDITIRGDGSLA
+194 IAPNITIRGNGSLT
-208 LEGGITAITRLTMES
+208 LVGETAYITRLTMES
-223 GTVTV
+223 GTFITDDLRPSSTSAEGRGLYFNGGRFTV
-228 DRIQP
+228 NKRFDWQM
-233 RSFGASGKGLCYKGG
+233 GLYIG
-248 NFTATAFGGDGDGSY
+248 
-263 GPYYGLNIIAEFY
+263 AEFY
-276 RWKTNLSKDYMP
+276 RWKTDLSRDYMP
-288 SIFETCPDPNGI
+288 SIFETCPYPDGKL
-300 SLSLV
+300 LSLV

-327 YDGGTTWKS
+327 YDSGMTWKS

-409 GVKAGGADGKDGTD
+409 GVKAGGADGKDGAD
-423 GLTPTIGENGNWWI
+423 GLTPVIGENGNWWI
-437 GDTDTGVKAAASD
+437 GDTDTGVKAAAAD

-468 GKDGVDGKDG
+468 GKDGIDGKDGVDGKDG

-551 EVSLNGSGELIVTLT
+551 EVSLNDSGELIVTLT

-573 GKITGKDGAPGV
+573 GKITGEDGAPGV

-621 VKTVSY
+621 VRTVSY
-627 ITAAAAVLAF
+627 ITAAAAALAF
-637 LWLAVLTAL
+637 LWLAVLTTL

>member
-1 MFRHN
+1 
-6 TNRETCPE
+6 
-14 SWETR
+14 
-19 PKEKTGRNKTMK
+19 MK
-31 HRILAAVLCVCLAL
+31 HRILAAMICVCVAL
-45 TSLYIPAL
+45 TSLCVPAL
-53 AGDTENGTP
+53 ADDTEAETP
-62 APMEEPVEATPAP
+62 VPVEATPAP
-75 AETTPAPVEEMTV
+75 AETTPAPAGEPVEETT
-88 EAEEQ
+88 AQ
-93 PLEAADVPSTQA
+93 PLGAANVPSVRA
-105 WGDPK
+105 NWNDPK
-110 IHGVVLEV
+110 INGVFLEV
-118 GTYYKNDPSASCG
+118 GTYYKNDPSDNRG

-160 NQPMGSALLTVFIPL
+160 NQPMGSALLSVFIPL

-188 ANYTPI
+188 TSYYPI
-194 TGGDITIRGDGSLA
+194 IAPNITIRGNGSLT
-208 LEGGITAITRLTMES
+208 LVGDIVYITRLTMES
-223 GTVTV
+223 GTFITDDLRPSSTSAEGRGLYFNGGRFTV
-228 DRIQP
+228 NKHFDWQM
-233 RSFGASGKGLCYKGG
+233 GLYIG
-248 NFTATAFGGDGDGSY
+248 
-263 GPYYGLNIIAEFY
+263 AEFY
-276 RWKTNLSKDYMP
+276 RWKTDLSRDYMP
-288 SIFETCPDPNGI
+288 SIFETCPYPGGKP
-300 SLSLV
+300 LSLV

-327 YDGGTTWKS
+327 YDSGITWKS
-336 LGVKATGEDGK
+336 LGVKATGE
-347 DGRDGRTPSV
+347 
-357 GLNGNWWIGS
+357 
-367 MDTGVKAV
+367 
-375 GTDGRDGVDGKN
+375 
-387 GADGL
+387 
-392 TPAIG
+392 
-397 ENGNWWIGDTDT
+397 
-409 GVKAGGADGKDGTD
+409 DGKDGTD

-468 GKDGVDGKDG
+468 GKDGIDGKDGVDGKDG

-551 EVSLNGSGELIVTLT
+551 EVSLNDSGELIVTLT

-573 GKITGKDGAPGV
+573 GKITGEDGAPGV

-621 VKTVSY
+621 VRTVSY
-627 ITAAAAVLAF
+627 ITAAAAALAF
-637 LWLAVLTAL
+637 LWLAVLTTL

>member
-1 MFRHN
+1 
-6 TNRETCPE
+6 
-14 SWETR
+14 
-19 PKEKTGRNKTMK
+19 MK
-31 HRILAAVLCVCLAL
+31 HRILAAMICVCLAL
-45 TSLYIPAL
+45 TSLCVPAL
-53 AGDTENGTP
+53 ADDTEAETP
-62 APMEEPVEATPAP
+62 VPVEATPAP
-75 AETTPAPVEEMTV
+75 AETTPAPVVEPVEETVGASVEEMT
-88 EAEEQ
+88 AQ
-93 PLEAADVPSTQA
+93 PLGAANVPSVRA
-105 WGDPK
+105 NWNDPK
-110 IHGVVLEV
+110 INGTFLEV
-118 GTYYKNDPSASCG
+118 GTYYKNDPSDNRG

-160 NQPMGSALLTVFIPL
+160 NQPMGSALLSVFIPL

-188 ANYTPI
+188 TSYYPI
-194 TGGDITIRGDGSLA
+194 IAQNITIRGSGSLT
-208 LEGGITAITRLTMES
+208 LVGGTANITRLTMES
-223 GTVTV
+223 GTFIT
-228 DRIQP
+228 DDLRP
-233 RSFGASGKGLCYKGG
+233 SSTSAEGKGLYFNGG
-248 NFTATAFGGDGDGSY
+248 SFTANQHFGGQM
-263 GPYYGLNIIAEFY
+263 GLYIGAEFY
-276 RWKTNLSKDYMP
+276 RWKTDLSRDYMP
-288 SIFETCPDPNGI
+288 SIFETCPYPGGMP
-300 SLSLV
+300 LSLI

-327 YDGGTTWKS
+327 YDSGTTWKS

-347 DGRDGRTPSV
+347 DG
-357 GLNGNWWIGS
+357 
-367 MDTGVKAV
+367 
-375 GTDGRDGVDGKN
+375 
-387 GADGL
+387 
-392 TPAIG
+392 
-397 ENGNWWIGDTDT
+397 
-409 GVKAGGADGKDGTD
+409 TD
-423 GLTPTIGENGNWWI
+423 GLTPVIGENGNWWI
-437 GDTDTGVKAAASD
+437 GDTDTGVKAAAAD

-468 GKDGVDGKDG
+468 GKDGIDGKDGVDGKDG

-551 EVSLNGSGELIVTLT
+551 EVSLNDSGELIVALT

-573 GKITGKDGAPGV
+573 GKITGEDGAPGV

-621 VKTVSY
+621 VRTVSY
-627 ITAAAAVLAF
+627 ITAAAAALAF
-637 LWLAVLTAL
+637 LWLAVLTTL

>member
-1 MFRHN
+1 
-6 TNRETCPE
+6 
-14 SWETR
+14 
-19 PKEKTGRNKTMK
+19 MK
-31 HRILAAVLCVCLAL
+31 HRILAAMICVCVAL
-45 TSLYIPAL
+45 TSLCVPAL
-53 AGDTENGTP
+53 ADDTEAETP
-62 APMEEPVEATPAP
+62 VPVEATPAP
-75 AETTPAPVEEMTV
+75 AETTPAPVGEPVEETVGASVEEMT
-88 EAEEQ
+88 AQ
-93 PLEAADVPSTQA
+93 PLGAANVPSVRA
-105 WGDPK
+105 NWNDPK
-110 IHGVVLEV
+110 INGTFLEV
-118 GTYYKNDPSASCG
+118 GTYYKNDPSDNRG

-160 NQPMGSALLTVFIPL
+160 NQPMGSSLLSVFIPL

-188 ANYTPI
+188 TSYYPI
-194 TGGDITIRGDGSLA
+194 IAPNITIRGNGSLT
-208 LEGGITAITRLTMES
+208 LVGETAYITRLTMES
-223 GTVTV
+223 GTFITDDLRPSSTSAEGRGLYFNGGRFTV
-228 DRIQP
+228 NKRFDWQM
-233 RSFGASGKGLCYKGG
+233 GLYIG
-248 NFTATAFGGDGDGSY
+248 
-263 GPYYGLNIIAEFY
+263 AEFY
-276 RWKTNLSKDYMP
+276 RWKTDLSRDYMP
-288 SIFETCPDPNGI
+288 SIFETCPYPDGKP
-300 SLSLV
+300 LSLV

-327 YDGGTTWKS
+327 YDGGITWKS

-468 GKDGVDGKDG
+468 GKDGIDGKDGVDGKDG

-490 SIGGNGNWWLG
+490 TIGGNGNWWLG

-551 EVSLNGSGELIVTLT
+551 EVSLNDSGELIVALT

-573 GKITGKDGAPGV
+573 GKITGEDGAPGV

-600 TLSNGESVEAGAV
+600 TLTNGESVEAGAV

-621 VKTVSY
+621 VRTVSY
-627 ITAAAAVLAF
+627 ITAAAAALAF
-637 LWLAVLTAL
+637 LWLAVLTTL

>member
-1 MFRHN
+1 
-6 TNRETCPE
+6 
-14 SWETR
+14 
-19 PKEKTGRNKTMK
+19 MK
-31 HRILAAVLCVCLAL
+31 HRILAAMICVCLAL
-45 TSLYIPAL
+45 TSLCIPAL
-53 AGDTENGTP
+53 ADDTEAETP
-62 APMEEPVEATPAP
+62 VPVEATPAP
-75 AETTPAPVEEMTV
+75 AETTPAPAETTPAPVMEPVEETT
-88 EAEEQ
+88 AQ
-93 PLEAADVPSTQA
+93 PLGAANVPSVRA
-105 WGDPK
+105 NWNDPK
-110 IHGVVLEV
+110 INGTFLEV
-118 GTYYKNDPSASCG
+118 GTYYKNDPSDNRG

-136 ADDYN
+136 TDDYN

-160 NQPMGSALLTVFIPL
+160 NQPMGSALLSVFIPL

-188 ANYTPI
+188 ANDTPI

-223 GTVTV
+223 GTVV
-228 DRIQP
+228 ADRIQP
-233 RSFGASGKGLCYKGG
+233 STFAAPGKGLYYKGG
-248 NFTATAFGGDGDGSY
+248 NFTVTAFGGDGDGSY
-263 GPYYGLNIIAEFY
+263 GPYYGLYIFAEFY

-315 RVNPATNEWEVS
+315 RVNPDTNEWEVS
-327 YDGGTTWKS
+327 YDSGTTWKS
-336 LGVKATGEDGK
+336 LGVKATGE
-347 DGRDGRTPSV
+347 
-357 GLNGNWWIGS
+357 
-367 MDTGVKAV
+367 
-375 GTDGRDGVDGKN
+375 
-387 GADGL
+387 
-392 TPAIG
+392 
-397 ENGNWWIGDTDT
+397 
-409 GVKAGGADGKDGTD
+409 DGKDGTD

-468 GKDGVDGKDG
+468 GKDGIDGKDGVDGKDG

-551 EVSLNGSGELIVTLT
+551 EVSLNDSGELIITLT

-573 GKITGKDGAPGV
+573 GKITGEDGAPGV

-621 VKTVSY
+621 VRTVSY
-627 ITAAAAVLAF
+627 ITAAAAALAF
-637 LWLAVLTAL
+637 LWLAVLTTL

>member
-1 MFRHN
+1 
-6 TNRETCPE
+6 
-14 SWETR
+14 
-19 PKEKTGRNKTMK
+19 MK
-31 HRILAAVLCVCLAL
+31 HRILAAMICVCAAL
-45 TSLYIPAL
+45 TSLCVPAL
-53 AGDTENGTP
+53 ADDTEAETP
-62 APMEEPVEATPAP
+62 VPVEATPAP
-75 AETTPAPVEEMTV
+75 AETTPAPAGEPVEETT
-88 EAEEQ
+88 AQ
-93 PLEAADVPSTQA
+93 PLGAANVPSVRA
-105 WGDPK
+105 NWNDPK
-110 IHGVVLEV
+110 INGTFLEV
-118 GTYYKNDPSASCG
+118 GTYYKNDPSDNRG

-160 NQPMGSALLTVFIPL
+160 NQPMGSALLSVFIPL

-188 ANYTPI
+188 TLYYPI
-194 TGGDITIRGDGSLA
+194 IAPNITIRGNGSLT
-208 LEGGITAITRLTMES
+208 LVGETVYITRLTMES
-223 GTVTV
+223 GTFITDDLRPSSTSAEGRGLYFNGGRFTV
-228 DRIQP
+228 NKRFDWQM
-233 RSFGASGKGLCYKGG
+233 GLYIG
-248 NFTATAFGGDGDGSY
+248 
-263 GPYYGLNIIAEFY
+263 AEFY
-276 RWKTNLSKDYMP
+276 RWKTDLSRDYMP
-288 SIFETCPDPNGI
+288 SIFETCPYPDGKP
-300 SLSLV
+300 LSLV

-327 YDGGTTWKS
+327 YDSGITWKS

-437 GDTDTGVKAAASD
+437 GDTDTGVKAAAAD

-468 GKDGVDGKDG
+468 GKDG

-501 NTDTGVRAAGTTG
+501 DTDTGVRAAGTTG

-551 EVSLNGSGELIVTLT
+551 EVSLNDSGELIVTFT

-573 GKITGKDGAPGV
+573 GKITGEDGAPGV
-585 GISSVQVGENGMLTV
+585 GISSVQVGENGILTV

-621 VKTVSY
+621 VRTVSY
-627 ITAAAAVLAF
+627 ITAAAAALAF
-637 LWLAVLTAL
+637 LWLAVLTTL

>member
-1 MFRHN
+1 
-6 TNRETCPE
+6 
-14 SWETR
+14 
-19 PKEKTGRNKTMK
+19 MK
-31 HRILAAVLCVCLAL
+31 HRILAAMICVCAAL
-45 TSLYIPAL
+45 TSLCVPAL
-53 AGDTENGTP
+53 ADDTEAETP
-62 APMEEPVEATPAP
+62 VPVEATPAP
-75 AETTPAPVEEMTV
+75 AETTPAPVREPVGASVEETT
-88 EAEEQ
+88 AETKVQ
-93 PLEAADVPSTQA
+93 PLEAANVPSVRA
-105 WGDPK
+105 NWNDPK
-110 IHGVVLEV
+110 INGTFLEV
-118 GTYYKNDPSASCG
+118 GTYYKNDPSDNRG

-160 NQPMGSALLTVFIPL
+160 KQPMGSALLSVFIPL

-188 ANYTPI
+188 TSYYPI
-194 TGGDITIRGDGSLA
+194 SAQDITIRGNGSLTLVGNIA
-208 LEGGITAITRLTMES
+208 YITRLTMES
-223 GTVTV
+223 GTFITDDLRPSSTSV
-228 DRIQP
+228 
-233 RSFGASGKGLCYKGG
+233 AGKGLYFNGG
-248 NFTATAFGGDGDGSY
+248 CFTANQHFGGQM
-263 GPYYGLNIIAEFY
+263 GLYIGAEFY
-276 RWKTNLSKDYMP
+276 RWKTDLSRDYMP
-288 SIFETCPDPNGI
+288 SIFETCPYPDGKP
-300 SLSLV
+300 LSLV

-327 YDGGTTWKS
+327 YDGGMTWKS

-357 GLNGNWWIGS
+357 GPNGNWWIGS
-367 MDTGVKAV
+367 RDTGVKAV

-387 GADGL
+387 GADGKDGADGL
-392 TPAIG
+392 TPVIG

-437 GDTDTGVKAAASD
+437 GDTDTGVKAAAAD

-468 GKDGVDGKDG
+468 GKDGIDGKDGVDGKDG

-551 EVSLNGSGELIVTLT
+551 EVSLNDSGELIVTLT

-573 GKITGKDGAPGV
+573 GKITGEDGAPGV

-621 VKTVSY
+621 VRTVSY
-627 ITAAAAVLAF
+627 ITAAAAALAF
-637 LWLAVLTAL
+637 LWLAVLTTL

>member
-1 MFRHN
+1 
-6 TNRETCPE
+6 
-14 SWETR
+14 
-19 PKEKTGRNKTMK
+19 MK
-31 HRILAAVLCVCLAL
+31 HRILAAMICVCLAL
-45 TSLYIPAL
+45 TSLCIPAL
-53 AGDTENGTP
+53 ADDTEAETP
-62 APMEEPVEATPAP
+62 VPVEATPAP
-75 AETTPAPVEEMTV
+75 AETTPAPVMEPVEETVGASVEEMT
-88 EAEEQ
+88 AQ
-93 PLEAADVPSTQA
+93 PLGAANVPSVRA
-105 WGDPK
+105 NWNDPK
-110 IHGVVLEV
+110 INGVFLEV
-118 GTYYKNDPSASCG
+118 GTYYKNDPSDNRG

-141 FYFDGTTLFL
+141 FRFDGTTLFL

-160 NQPMGSALLTVFIPL
+160 NQPMGSALLSVFIPL

-188 ANYTPI
+188 ANDTPI

-223 GTVTV
+223 GTVIA

-233 RSFGASGKGLCYKGG
+233 QSFGASGKGLYYKGG
-248 NFTATAFGGDGDGSY
+248 NFTAAAFGGGGDGSY
-263 GPYYGLNIIAEFY
+263 GPYYGLYISAEFY
-276 RWKTNLSKDYMP
+276 RWKTDSGKDYMP
-288 SIFETCPDPNGI
+288 SIFETCPDPNGTY
-300 SLSLV
+300 LSLV

-315 RVNPATNEWEVS
+315 RVNPDTNEWEVS
-327 YDGGTTWKS
+327 YDSGITWKS

-357 GLNGNWWIGS
+357 GPNGNWWIGS
-367 MDTGVKAV
+367 MDTGVKAA
-375 GTDGRDGVDGKN
+375 GTDGRDGTDGKDGVDGKN

-392 TPAIG
+392 TP
-397 ENGNWWIGDTDT
+397 
-409 GVKAGGADGKDGTD
+409 V
-423 GLTPTIGENGNWWI
+423 IGENGNWWI
-437 GDTDTGVKAAASD
+437 GDTDTGVKAAAAD

-519 GATGAT
+519 GAAGAT

-551 EVSLNGSGELIVTLT
+551 EVSLNDSGELIVTLT

-573 GKITGKDGAPGV
+573 GKITGEDGAPGV

-621 VKTVSY
+621 VRTVSY
-627 ITAAAAVLAF
+627 ITAAAAALAF
-637 LWLAVLTAL
+637 LWLAVLTTL

>member
-1 MFRHN
+1 
-6 TNRETCPE
+6 
-14 SWETR
+14 
-19 PKEKTGRNKTMK
+19 MK
-31 HRILAAVLCVCLAL
+31 HRILAAMICVCAAL
-45 TSLYIPAL
+45 TSLCVPAL
-53 AGDTENGTP
+53 ADDTEAETP
-62 APMEEPVEATPAP
+62 VPVEATPAP
-75 AETTPAPVEEMTV
+75 AETTPAPVVEPVEEMT
-88 EAEEQ
+88 AQ
-93 PLEAADVPSTQA
+93 PLEAANVPSVRA
-105 WGDPK
+105 NWNDPK
-110 IHGVVLEV
+110 INGVFLEV
-118 GTYYKNDPSASCG
+118 GTYYKNDPSDNRG

-141 FYFDGTTLFL
+141 FCFDGTTLFL

-160 NQPMGSALLTVFIPL
+160 NQPMGSALLSVFIPL

-188 ANYTPI
+188 TSYYPI
-194 TGGDITIRGDGSLA
+194 IAPNITIRGNGSLT
-208 LEGGITAITRLTMES
+208 LVGETAYITRLTMES
-223 GTVTV
+223 GTFITDDLRPSSTSAEGRGLYFNGGRFTV
-228 DRIQP
+228 NKRFDWQM
-233 RSFGASGKGLCYKGG
+233 GLYIG
-248 NFTATAFGGDGDGSY
+248 
-263 GPYYGLNIIAEFY
+263 AEFY
-276 RWKTNLSKDYMP
+276 RWKTDLSRDYMP
-288 SIFETCPDPNGI
+288 SIFETCPYPDGKP
-300 SLSLV
+300 LSLV

-327 YDGGTTWKS
+327 YDSGITWKS

-387 GADGL
+387 GTDGL
-392 TPAIG
+392 TPVIG

-409 GVKAGGADGKDGTD
+409 GVKAGGADGKDGAD

-468 GKDGVDGKDG
+468 GKDGIDGKDGVDGKDG

-519 GATGAT
+519 GAAGAT

-537 GKDGKDGKDGVGIR
+537 GKDGKDGVGIR
-551 EVSLNGSGELIVTLT
+551 EVSLNDSGELIVALT

-573 GKITGKDGAPGV
+573 GKITGEDGAPGV

-600 TLSNGESVEAGAV
+600 TLTNGESVEAGAV

-621 VKTVSY
+621 VRTVSY
-627 ITAAAAVLAF
+627 ITAAAAALAF
-637 LWLAVLTAL
+637 LWLAVLTTL

>member
-1 MFRHN
+1 
-6 TNRETCPE
+6 
-14 SWETR
+14 
-19 PKEKTGRNKTMK
+19 MK
-31 HRILAAVLCVCLAL
+31 HRILAAMICVCLAL
-45 TSLYIPAL
+45 TSLCIPAL
-53 AGDTENGTP
+53 ADDTEAETP
-62 APMEEPVEATPAP
+62 VPVEATPAP
-75 AETTPAPVEEMTV
+75 AETTPAPVMEPVEETVGASVEEMT
-88 EAEEQ
+88 AQ
-93 PLEAADVPSTQA
+93 PLGAANVPSVRA
-105 WGDPK
+105 NWNDPK
-110 IHGVVLEV
+110 INGVFLEA
-118 GTYYKNDPSASCG
+118 GTYYKNDPSDNRG

-141 FYFDGTTLFL
+141 FRFDGTTLFL

-160 NQPMGSALLTVFIPL
+160 NQPMGSALLSVFIPL

-188 ANYTPI
+188 TSYYPI
-194 TGGDITIRGDGSLA
+194 IAPNITIRGNGSLT
-208 LEGGITAITRLTMES
+208 LVGETAYITRLTMES
-223 GTVTV
+223 GTFITDDLRPSSSSAEGRGLYFNGGRFTV
-228 DRIQP
+228 NKRFDWQM
-233 RSFGASGKGLCYKGG
+233 GLYIG
-248 NFTATAFGGDGDGSY
+248 
-263 GPYYGLNIIAEFY
+263 AEFY
-276 RWKTNLSKDYMP
+276 RWKTDLSRDYMP
-288 SIFETCPDPNGI
+288 SIFETCPYPDGKP
-300 SLSLV
+300 LSLV

-327 YDGGTTWKS
+327 YDSGITWKS

-437 GDTDTGVKAAASD
+437 GDTDTGVKAAAAD

-468 GKDGVDGKDG
+468 GKDGIDGKDGVDGKDG

-537 GKDGKDGKDGVGIR
+537 GKDGKDGVGIR
-551 EVSLNGSGELIVTLT
+551 EVSLNDSGELIVALT

-573 GKITGKDGAPGV
+573 GRITGEDGAPGV

-621 VKTVSY
+621 VRTVSY
-627 ITAAAAVLAF
+627 ITAAAAALAF
-637 LWLAVLTAL
+637 LWLAVLTTL

>member
-1 MFRHN
+1 
-6 TNRETCPE
+6 
-14 SWETR
+14 
-19 PKEKTGRNKTMK
+19 MK
-31 HRILAAVLCVCLAL
+31 HRILAAMICVCLAL
-45 TSLYIPAL
+45 TSLCIPAL
-53 AGDTENGTP
+53 ADDTEAETP
-62 APMEEPVEATPAP
+62 VPVEATPAP
-75 AETTPAPVEEMTV
+75 AETTPAPVMEPVEETVGASVEEMT
-88 EAEEQ
+88 AQ
-93 PLEAADVPSTQA
+93 PLGAANVPSVRA
-105 WGDPK
+105 NWNDPK
-110 IHGVVLEV
+110 INGVFLEV
-118 GTYYKNDPSASCG
+118 GTYYKNDPSDNRG

-141 FYFDGTTLFL
+141 FRFDGTTLFL

-160 NQPMGSALLTVFIPL
+160 NQPMGSALLSVFIPL

-188 ANYTPI
+188 TSYYPI
-194 TGGDITIRGDGSLA
+194 IAPNITIRGNGSLT
-208 LEGGITAITRLTMES
+208 LVGETAYITRLTMES
-223 GTVTV
+223 GTFITDDLRPSSTSAEGRGLYFNGGRFTV
-228 DRIQP
+228 NKRFDWQM
-233 RSFGASGKGLCYKGG
+233 GLYIG
-248 NFTATAFGGDGDGSY
+248 
-263 GPYYGLNIIAEFY
+263 AEFY
-276 RWKTNLSKDYMP
+276 RWKTDLSRDYMP
-288 SIFETCPDPNGI
+288 SIFETCPYPDGKP
-300 SLSLV
+300 LSLV

-327 YDGGTTWKS
+327 YDSGMTWKS

-409 GVKAGGADGKDGTD
+409 GVKAGGADGKDGAD
-423 GLTPTIGENGNWWI
+423 GLTPVIGENGNWWI
-437 GDTDTGVKAAASD
+437 GDTDTGVKAAAAD

-468 GKDGVDGKDG
+468 GKDGIDGKDGVDGKDG

-485 PGLTP
+485 PGLTL

-551 EVSLNGSGELIVTLT
+551 EVSLNDSGELIVTLT

-573 GKITGKDGAPGV
+573 GKITGEDGAPGV

-621 VKTVSY
+621 VRTVSY
-627 ITAAAAVLAF
+627 ITAAAAALAF
-637 LWLAVLTAL
+637 LWLAVLTTL

>member
-1 MFRHN
+1 
-6 TNRETCPE
+6 
-14 SWETR
+14 
-19 PKEKTGRNKTMK
+19 MK
-31 HRILAAVLCVCLAL
+31 HRILAAMICVCAAL
-45 TSLYIPAL
+45 TSLCVPAL
-53 AGDTENGTP
+53 ADDTEAETP
-62 APMEEPVEATPAP
+62 VPVEATPAP
-75 AETTPAPVEEMTV
+75 AETTPAPVMEPVEETVGASVEEMT
-88 EAEEQ
+88 AQ
-93 PLEAADVPSTQA
+93 PLEAANVPSVRA
-105 WGDPK
+105 NWNDPK
-110 IHGVVLEV
+110 INGTFLEV
-118 GTYYKNDPSASCG
+118 GTYYKNDPSDNRG

-160 NQPMGSALLTVFIPL
+160 NQPMGSALLSVFIPL

-188 ANYTPI
+188 TSYYPI
-194 TGGDITIRGDGSLA
+194 IAPNITIRGNGSLT
-208 LEGGITAITRLTMES
+208 LVGETAYITRLTMES
-223 GTVTV
+223 GTFITDDLRPSSTSAEGRGLYFNGGRFTV
-228 DRIQP
+228 NKRFDWQM
-233 RSFGASGKGLCYKGG
+233 GLYIG
-248 NFTATAFGGDGDGSY
+248 
-263 GPYYGLNIIAEFY
+263 AEFY
-276 RWKTNLSKDYMP
+276 RWKTDLSRDYMP
-288 SIFETCPDPNGI
+288 SIFETCPYPDGKP
-300 SLSLV
+300 LSLV

-327 YDGGTTWKS
+327 YDSGITWKS

-437 GDTDTGVKAAASD
+437 GDTDTGVKAAAAD
-450 GRDGADGKDG
+450 GRDGTDGKDG

-468 GKDGVDGKDG
+468 GKDGIDGKDGVDGKDG

-551 EVSLNGSGELIVTLT
+551 EVSLNDSGELIVALT

-573 GKITGKDGAPGV
+573 GKITGEDGAPGV

-621 VKTVSY
+621 VRTVSY
-627 ITAAAAVLAF
+627 ITAAAAALAF
-637 LWLAVLTAL
+637 LWLAVLTTL

>member
-1 MFRHN
+1 
-6 TNRETCPE
+6 
-14 SWETR
+14 
-19 PKEKTGRNKTMK
+19 MK
-31 HRILAAVLCVCLAL
+31 HRILAAMICVCAAL
-45 TSLYIPAL
+45 TSLCVPAL
-53 AGDTENGTP
+53 ADDTEAETP
-62 APMEEPVEATPAP
+62 VPVEATPAP
-75 AETTPAPVEEMTV
+75 AEATPAPVMEPVEETVGASVEEMT
-88 EAEEQ
+88 AQ
-93 PLEAADVPSTQA
+93 PLGAANVPSVRA
-105 WGDPK
+105 NWNDPK
-110 IHGVVLEV
+110 INGTFLEV
-118 GTYYKNDPSASCG
+118 GTYYKNDPSDNRG

-160 NQPMGSALLTVFIPL
+160 NQPMGSALLSVFIPL

-188 ANYTPI
+188 TSYYPI
-194 TGGDITIRGDGSLA
+194 IAPNITIRGNGSLT
-208 LEGGITAITRLTMES
+208 LVGETAYITRLTMES
-223 GTVTV
+223 GTFITDDLRPSSTSAEGRGLYFNGGRFTV
-228 DRIQP
+228 NKRFDWQM
-233 RSFGASGKGLCYKGG
+233 GLYIG
-248 NFTATAFGGDGDGSY
+248 
-263 GPYYGLNIIAEFY
+263 AEFY
-276 RWKTNLSKDYMP
+276 RWKTDLSRDYMP
-288 SIFETCPDPNGI
+288 SIFETCPYPDGKP
-300 SLSLV
+300 LSLV

-327 YDGGTTWKS
+327 YDSGTTWKS
-336 LGVKATGEDGK
+336 LGVKATGE
-347 DGRDGRTPSV
+347 
-357 GLNGNWWIGS
+357 
-367 MDTGVKAV
+367 
-375 GTDGRDGVDGKN
+375 
-387 GADGL
+387 
-392 TPAIG
+392 
-397 ENGNWWIGDTDT
+397 
-409 GVKAGGADGKDGTD
+409 DGKDGTD

-437 GDTDTGVKAAASD
+437 GDTDTGVKAAAAD

-468 GKDGVDGKDG
+468 GKDGIDGKDGVDGKDG

-551 EVSLNGSGELIVTLT
+551 EVSLNDSGELIVTLT

-573 GKITGKDGAPGV
+573 GKITGEDGAPGV

-600 TLSNGESVEAGAV
+600 TLTNGESVEAGAV

-621 VKTVSY
+621 VRTVSY
-627 ITAAAAVLAF
+627 ITAAAAALAF
-637 LWLAVLTAL
+637 LWLAVLTTL

>member
-1 MFRHN
+1 
-6 TNRETCPE
+6 
-14 SWETR
+14 
-19 PKEKTGRNKTMK
+19 MK
-31 HRILAAVLCVCLAL
+31 HRILAAMICVCAAL
-45 TSLYIPAL
+45 TSLCVPAL
-53 AGDTENGTP
+53 ADDTEAETP
-62 APMEEPVEATPAP
+62 VPVEATPAP
-75 AETTPAPVEEMTV
+75 AETTPAPVMEPVEETVGASVEEMT
-88 EAEEQ
+88 AQ
-93 PLEAADVPSTQA
+93 PLGAENVPSVRA
-105 WGDPK
+105 NWNDPK
-110 IHGVVLEV
+110 INGVFLEA
-118 GTYYKNDPSASCG
+118 GTYYKNDPSDNRG

-160 NQPMGSALLTVFIPL
+160 NQPMGSALLSVFIPL

-188 ANYTPI
+188 TSYYPI
-194 TGGDITIRGDGSLA
+194 IAQNITIRGSGSLT
-208 LEGGITAITRLTMES
+208 LVGGTANITRLTMES
-223 GTVTV
+223 GTFIT
-228 DRIQP
+228 DDLRP
-233 RSFGASGKGLCYKGG
+233 SSTSAEGKGLYFNGG
-248 NFTATAFGGDGDGSY
+248 CFTANQHFGGQM
-263 GPYYGLNIIAEFY
+263 GLYIGAEFY
-276 RWKTNLSKDYMP
+276 RWKTDLSRDYMP
-288 SIFETCPDPNGI
+288 SIFETCPYPGGMP
-300 SLSLV
+300 LSLV

-327 YDGGTTWKS
+327 YDSGTTWKS

-357 GLNGNWWIGS
+357 GPNGNWWIGS
-367 MDTGVKAV
+367 MDTGVKAA
-375 GTDGRDGVDGKN
+375 GTDGRDGTDGKDGVDGKN
-387 GADGL
+387 G
-392 TPAIG
+392 
-397 ENGNWWIGDTDT
+397 
-409 GVKAGGADGKDGTD
+409 TD
-423 GLTPTIGENGNWWI
+423 GLTPVIGENGNWWI
-437 GDTDTGVKAAASD
+437 GDTDTGVKAAAAD

-485 PGLTP
+485 PGLTL

-519 GATGAT
+519 GAAGAT

-537 GKDGKDGKDGVGIR
+537 GKDGKDGVGIR
-551 EVSLNGSGELIVTLT
+551 EVSLNDSGELIVTLT

-573 GKITGKDGAPGV
+573 GKITGEDGAPGV

-621 VKTVSY
+621 VRTVSY
-627 ITAAAAVLAF
+627 ITAAAAALAF
-637 LWLAVLTAL
+637 LWLAVLTTL